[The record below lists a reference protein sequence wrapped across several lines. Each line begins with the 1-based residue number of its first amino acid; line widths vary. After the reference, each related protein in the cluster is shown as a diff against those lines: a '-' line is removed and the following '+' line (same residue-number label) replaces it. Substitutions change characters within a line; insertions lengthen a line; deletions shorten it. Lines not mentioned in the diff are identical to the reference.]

1 MKKIISRLIG
11 LAVVA
16 VIVAASMQV
25 ASVSKAPAAEWN
37 PKKITLILPH
47 SLGGGQDRLTRALIK
62 VWSRHLGTKIVILNK
77 RGASGR
83 I

>member
-37 PKKITLILPH
+37 PKKIT
-47 SLGGGQDRLTRALIK
+47 DAVRF
-62 VWSRHLGTKIVILNK
+62 VV
-77 RGASGR
+77 AS
-83 I
+83 